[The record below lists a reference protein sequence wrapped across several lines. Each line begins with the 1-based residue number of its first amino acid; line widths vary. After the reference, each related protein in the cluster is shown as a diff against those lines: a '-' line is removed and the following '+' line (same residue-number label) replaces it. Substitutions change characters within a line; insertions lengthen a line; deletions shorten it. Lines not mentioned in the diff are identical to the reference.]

1 MASNTTKDMTSGST
15 MKLILGFAV
24 PLLMGMLFQQ
34 VYSLVDTIIV
44 GRFLGVSALAAVGAT
59 GSINFLIVGFCQGIC
74 NGFALPVAQRFG
86 AKDYD
91 GLRKY
96 VGNSAVLT
104 IIFGGAITL
113 ITVIACRPIL
123 ELMQTPADIIDL
135 SYHYIVVIFAGIPA
149 IMLYNILSAYLRS
162 LGDSIT
168 PVIFLVLSAGL
179 NIGLDLLFIVT
190 FHWGVF
196 GAAFATV
203 LSQAVS
209 GILCLI
215 LIIKKFDLLHLKR
228 EDWKLDW
235 GYSRYLLIMGLP
247 MGLQY
252 SITAIGSVILQASV
266 NTLGST
272 AVASMTAGSRISM
285 FVVCPFDALGSTMA
299 TFGGQNVGAGRL
311 DRLGRGLRSAVIL
324 GAIYS
329 ALILVIL
336 IFFGRDLILLF
347 VSAKEAAV
355 IAQAKQFLVTNAAF
369 YLMLAL
375 VNIVRFLIQGMGFS
389 GFAVFAGVF
398 EMVARTLVGLV
409 FVPIFGFT
417 AACSANPLAWIFAD
431 CFLIPAFFHCRK
443 KLQNAMTRLLCL
455 HILRTL
461 RVLPRCICIHRHLLI
476 PVQTQGQFPHGE
488 YPLHS
493 PE

>member
-1 MASNTTKDMTSGST
+1 MANNTTKDMTSGST

-86 AKDYD
+86 AKDYG

-96 VGNSAVLT
+96 VGNSAVLA

-123 ELMQTPADIIDL
+123 ELMQTPSDIIDL
-135 SYHYIVVIFAGIPA
+135 SYNYIVVIFAGIPA

-162 LGDSIT
+162 LGDSVT
-168 PVIFLVLSAGL
+168 PVIFLVISAGL

-190 FHWGVF
+190 FKWGVF

-215 LIIKKFDLLHLKR
+215 LIIKKFDILHLKR
-228 EDWKLDW
+228 DDWKLDW
-235 GYSRYLLIMGLP
+235 DYTRYLLIMGLP

-252 SITAIGSVILQASV
+252 SITAIGSVILQSSV

-311 DRLGRGLRSAVIL
+311 DRLGRGLRSAVTL
-324 GAIYS
+324 GANS
-329 ALILVIL
+329 
-336 IFFGRDLILLF
+336 
-347 VSAKEAAV
+347 
-355 IAQAKQFLVTNAAF
+355 
-369 YLMLAL
+369 
-375 VNIVRFLIQGMGFS
+375 
-389 GFAVFAGVF
+389 
-398 EMVARTLVGLV
+398 
-409 FVPIFGFT
+409 
-417 AACSANPLAWIFAD
+417 
-431 CFLIPAFFHCRK
+431 
-443 KLQNAMTRLLCL
+443 
-455 HILRTL
+455 
-461 RVLPRCICIHRHLLI
+461 RHLFYNQI
-476 PVQTQGQFPHGE
+476 
-488 YPLHS
+488 
-493 PE
+493 

>member
-1 MASNTTKDMTSGST
+1 MTSGST

-96 VGNSAVLT
+96 VGNSAVLS

-329 ALILVIL
+329 ALILVVL
-336 IFFGRDLILLF
+336 IFFGRNLILLF

-443 KLQNAMTRLLCL
+443 KLQNAMTR
-455 HILRTL
+455 
-461 RVLPRCICIHRHLLI
+461 
-476 PVQTQGQFPHGE
+476 
-488 YPLHS
+488 
-493 PE
+493 

>member
-1 MASNTTKDMTSGST
+1 MKSGST

-86 AKDYD
+86 AKDYG

-96 VGNSAVLT
+96 VGNSAVLA

-123 ELMQTPADIIDL
+123 ELMQTPSDIIDL
-135 SYHYIVVIFAGIPA
+135 SYNYIVVIFAGIPA

-162 LGDSIT
+162 LGDSVT
-168 PVIFLVLSAGL
+168 PVIFLVISAGL

-190 FHWGVF
+190 FKWGVF

-215 LIIKKFDLLHLKR
+215 LIIKKFDILHLKR
-228 EDWKLDW
+228 DDWKLDW
-235 GYSRYLLIMGLP
+235 DYTRYLLIMGLP

-252 SITAIGSVILQASV
+252 SITAIGSVILQSSV

-311 DRLGRGLRSAVIL
+311 DRLGRGLRSAVTL

-329 ALILVIL
+329 ALILVVL

-347 VSAKEAAV
+347 VNESEVTV

-398 EMVARTLVGLV
+398 EMVARALVGLV
-409 FVPIFGFT
+409 FVPIFGFI
-417 AACSANPLAWIFAD
+417 AACFASPLAWIFAD

-443 KLQNAMTRLLCL
+443 KLQSAMTR
-455 HILRTL
+455 
-461 RVLPRCICIHRHLLI
+461 
-476 PVQTQGQFPHGE
+476 
-488 YPLHS
+488 
-493 PE
+493 

>member
-59 GSINFLIVGFCQGIC
+59 GSINFLIIGFCQGIC

-96 VGNSAVLT
+96 VGNSAVLS

-113 ITVIACRPIL
+113 ITVITCRPIL

-149 IMLYNILSAYLRS
+149 IILYNILSAYLRS

-272 AVASMTAGSRISM
+272 AVASMTAGSKISM

-329 ALILVIL
+329 ALILVVL

-443 KLQNAMTRLLCL
+443 KLQNAMTR
-455 HILRTL
+455 
-461 RVLPRCICIHRHLLI
+461 
-476 PVQTQGQFPHGE
+476 
-488 YPLHS
+488 
-493 PE
+493 

>member
-96 VGNSAVLT
+96 VGNSAVLS

-235 GYSRYLLIMGLP
+235 DYSRYLLIMGLP

-272 AVASMTAGSRISM
+272 AVASMTAGSKISM

-329 ALILVIL
+329 ALILVVL

-398 EMVARTLVGLV
+398 EMVARTLIGLV

-443 KLQNAMTRLLCL
+443 KLQNAMTR
-455 HILRTL
+455 
-461 RVLPRCICIHRHLLI
+461 
-476 PVQTQGQFPHGE
+476 
-488 YPLHS
+488 
-493 PE
+493 

>member
-228 EDWKLDW
+228 EDWKLNW

-443 KLQNAMTRLLCL
+443 KLQNAMTR
-455 HILRTL
+455 
-461 RVLPRCICIHRHLLI
+461 
-476 PVQTQGQFPHGE
+476 
-488 YPLHS
+488 
-493 PE
+493 

>member
-59 GSINFLIVGFCQGIC
+59 GSINFLIIGFCQGIC

-96 VGNSAVLT
+96 VGNSAVLS

-272 AVASMTAGSRISM
+272 AVASMTAGSKISM

-329 ALILVIL
+329 ALILVVL

-443 KLQNAMTRLLCL
+443 KLQNAMTR
-455 HILRTL
+455 
-461 RVLPRCICIHRHLLI
+461 
-476 PVQTQGQFPHGE
+476 
-488 YPLHS
+488 
-493 PE
+493 

>member
-96 VGNSAVLT
+96 VGNSAVLS

-329 ALILVIL
+329 ALILVVL

-409 FVPIFGFT
+409 FVPIFEFT

-443 KLQNAMTRLLCL
+443 KLQNAMTR
-455 HILRTL
+455 
-461 RVLPRCICIHRHLLI
+461 
-476 PVQTQGQFPHGE
+476 
-488 YPLHS
+488 
-493 PE
+493 

>member
-59 GSINFLIVGFCQGIC
+59 GSINFLIIGFCQGIC

-96 VGNSAVLT
+96 VGNSAVLS

-113 ITVIACRPIL
+113 ITVITCRPIL
-123 ELMQTPADIIDL
+123 ELMQTPADIIDM

-149 IMLYNILSAYLRS
+149 IILYNILSAYLRS

-215 LIIKKFDLLHLKR
+215 LIIKKFDILHLAHD
-228 EDWKLDW
+228 DWRLDW
-235 GYSRYLLIMGLP
+235 RYSKYLLIMGLP

-324 GAIYS
+324 GAVYS
-329 ALILVIL
+329 ALILVVL
-336 IFFGRDLILLF
+336 IFFGRGLILLF
-347 VSAKEAAV
+347 VSANEAAV

-443 KLQNAMTRLLCL
+443 KLQNAMTR
-455 HILRTL
+455 
-461 RVLPRCICIHRHLLI
+461 
-476 PVQTQGQFPHGE
+476 
-488 YPLHS
+488 
-493 PE
+493 

>member
-1 MASNTTKDMTSGST
+1 MTSGST

-34 VYSLVDTIIV
+34 VYSLVDTINV
-44 GRFLGVSALAAVGAT
+44 GRFLGVAALAAVGAT

-96 VGNSAVLT
+96 VGNSAVLA

-123 ELMQTPADIIDL
+123 ELMQTPSDIIDL
-135 SYHYIVVIFAGIPA
+135 SYNYIVVIFAGIPA

-162 LGDSIT
+162 LGDSVT
-168 PVIFLVLSAGL
+168 PVIFLVISAGL

-190 FHWGVF
+190 FKWGVF

-215 LIIKKFDLLHLKR
+215 LIIKKFDILHLKR
-228 EDWKLDW
+228 DDWKLDW
-235 GYSRYLLIMGLP
+235 DYTRYLLIMGLP

-252 SITAIGSVILQASV
+252 SITAIGSVILQSSV

-311 DRLGRGLRSAVIL
+311 DRLGRGLRSAVTL

-329 ALILVIL
+329 ALILVVL

-347 VSAKEAAV
+347 VNASEVTV

-398 EMVARTLVGLV
+398 EMVARALVGLV
-409 FVPIFGFT
+409 FVPIFGFI
-417 AACSANPLAWIFAD
+417 AACFASPLAWIFAD

-443 KLQNAMTRLLCL
+443 KLQSAMTR
-455 HILRTL
+455 
-461 RVLPRCICIHRHLLI
+461 
-476 PVQTQGQFPHGE
+476 
-488 YPLHS
+488 
-493 PE
+493 

>member
-86 AKDYD
+86 AKDYN

-96 VGNSAVLT
+96 VGNSAVLS

-272 AVASMTAGSRISM
+272 AVASMTAGSKISM

-329 ALILVIL
+329 ALILVVL

-398 EMVARTLVGLV
+398 EMIARALVGLV

-417 AACSANPLAWIFAD
+417 AACFASPLAWVFAD

-443 KLQNAMTRLLCL
+443 KLQNTMTR
-455 HILRTL
+455 
-461 RVLPRCICIHRHLLI
+461 
-476 PVQTQGQFPHGE
+476 
-488 YPLHS
+488 
-493 PE
+493 

>member
-1 MASNTTKDMTSGST
+1 MTSGST

-96 VGNSAVLT
+96 VGNSAVLA

-123 ELMQTPADIIDL
+123 ELMQTPSDIIDL
-135 SYHYIVVIFAGIPA
+135 SYNYIVVIFAGIPA

-162 LGDSIT
+162 LGDSVT
-168 PVIFLVLSAGL
+168 PVIFLVISAGL

-190 FHWGVF
+190 FKWGVF

-215 LIIKKFDLLHLKR
+215 LIIKKFDILHLKR
-228 EDWKLDW
+228 DDWKLDW
-235 GYSRYLLIMGLP
+235 DYTRYLLIMGLP

-252 SITAIGSVILQASV
+252 SITAIGSVILQSSV

-299 TFGGQNVGAGRL
+299 TLGGQNVGAGRL
-311 DRLGRGLRSAVIL
+311 DRLGRGLRSAVTL

-329 ALILVIL
+329 ALILVVL

-347 VSAKEAAV
+347 VNASEVTV

-398 EMVARTLVGLV
+398 EMVARALVGLV
-409 FVPIFGFT
+409 FVPIFGFI
-417 AACSANPLAWIFAD
+417 AACFASPLAWIFAD
-431 CFLIPAFFHCRK
+431 CFLIPAFFHRRK
-443 KLQNAMTRLLCL
+443 KLQSTMTR
-455 HILRTL
+455 
-461 RVLPRCICIHRHLLI
+461 
-476 PVQTQGQFPHGE
+476 
-488 YPLHS
+488 
-493 PE
+493 

>member
-1 MASNTTKDMTSGST
+1 MTSGST

-86 AKDYD
+86 AKDYG

-96 VGNSAVLT
+96 VGNSAVLA

-123 ELMQTPADIIDL
+123 ELMQTPSDIIDL
-135 SYHYIVVIFAGIPA
+135 SYNYIVVIFAGIPA

-162 LGDSIT
+162 LGDSVT
-168 PVIFLVLSAGL
+168 PVIFLVISAGL

-190 FHWGVF
+190 FKWGVF

-215 LIIKKFDLLHLKR
+215 LIIKKFDILHLKR
-228 EDWKLDW
+228 DDWKLDW
-235 GYSRYLLIMGLP
+235 DYTRYLLIMGLP

-252 SITAIGSVILQASV
+252 SITAIGSVILQSSV

-311 DRLGRGLRSAVIL
+311 DRLGRGLHSAVTL

-329 ALILVIL
+329 ALILVVL

-347 VSAKEAAV
+347 VNASEVTV

-398 EMVARTLVGLV
+398 EMVARALVGLV
-409 FVPIFGFT
+409 FVPIFGFI
-417 AACSANPLAWIFAD
+417 AACFASPLAWIFAD

-443 KLQNAMTRLLCL
+443 KLQSAMTR
-455 HILRTL
+455 
-461 RVLPRCICIHRHLLI
+461 
-476 PVQTQGQFPHGE
+476 
-488 YPLHS
+488 
-493 PE
+493 

>member
-1 MASNTTKDMTSGST
+1 MTSGST

-96 VGNSAVLT
+96 VGNSAVLA

-113 ITVIACRPIL
+113 STVIACRPIL
-123 ELMQTPADIIDL
+123 ELMQTPSDIIDL
-135 SYHYIVVIFAGIPA
+135 SYNYIVVIFAGIPA

-162 LGDSIT
+162 LGDSVT
-168 PVIFLVLSAGL
+168 PVIFLVISAGL

-190 FHWGVF
+190 FKWGVF

-215 LIIKKFDLLHLKR
+215 LIIKKFDILHLKR
-228 EDWKLDW
+228 DDWKLDW
-235 GYSRYLLIMGLP
+235 DYTRYLLIMGLP

-252 SITAIGSVILQASV
+252 SITAIGSVILQSSV

-311 DRLGRGLRSAVIL
+311 DRLGRGLRSAVTL

-329 ALILVIL
+329 ALILVVL

-347 VSAKEAAV
+347 VNASEVTV

-398 EMVARTLVGLV
+398 EMVARALVGLV
-409 FVPIFGFT
+409 FVPIFGFI
-417 AACSANPLAWIFAD
+417 AACFASPLAWIFAD

-443 KLQNAMTRLLCL
+443 KLQSAMTR
-455 HILRTL
+455 
-461 RVLPRCICIHRHLLI
+461 
-476 PVQTQGQFPHGE
+476 
-488 YPLHS
+488 
-493 PE
+493 

>member
-1 MASNTTKDMTSGST
+1 MANNTTKDMTSGST

-59 GSINFLIVGFCQGIC
+59 GSINFLIIGFCQGIC

-86 AKDYD
+86 ARDYD

-96 VGNSAVLT
+96 VGNSAVLA

-123 ELMQTPADIIDL
+123 ELMQTPSDIIDL
-135 SYHYIVVIFAGIPA
+135 SYNYIVVIFAGIPA

-162 LGDSIT
+162 LGDSVT
-168 PVIFLVLSAGL
+168 PVIFLVISAGL

-190 FHWGVF
+190 FKWGVF

-215 LIIKKFDLLHLKR
+215 LIIKKFDILRLKR
-228 EDWKLDW
+228 DDWKLDW
-235 GYSRYLLIMGLP
+235 DYTRYLLIMGLP

-252 SITAIGSVILQASV
+252 SITAIGSVILQSSV

-311 DRLGRGLRSAVIL
+311 DRLGRGLRSAVTL

-329 ALILVIL
+329 ALILVVL

-347 VSAKEAAV
+347 VNASEVTV

-398 EMVARTLVGLV
+398 EMVARALVGLV

-417 AACSANPLAWIFAD
+417 AACFASPLAWIFAD

-443 KLQNAMTRLLCL
+443 KLQSAMTR
-455 HILRTL
+455 
-461 RVLPRCICIHRHLLI
+461 
-476 PVQTQGQFPHGE
+476 
-488 YPLHS
+488 
-493 PE
+493 

>member
-272 AVASMTAGSRISM
+272 AVASMPAGSRISM

-443 KLQNAMTRLLCL
+443 KLQNAMTR
-455 HILRTL
+455 
-461 RVLPRCICIHRHLLI
+461 
-476 PVQTQGQFPHGE
+476 
-488 YPLHS
+488 
-493 PE
+493 

>member
-1 MASNTTKDMTSGST
+1 MTSGST

-96 VGNSAVLT
+96 VGNSAVLA

-123 ELMQTPADIIDL
+123 ELMQTPSDIIDL
-135 SYHYIVVIFAGIPA
+135 SYNYIVVIFAGIPA

-162 LGDSIT
+162 LGDSVT
-168 PVIFLVLSAGL
+168 PVIFPVISAGL

-190 FHWGVF
+190 FKWGVF

-215 LIIKKFDLLHLKR
+215 LIIKKFDILHLKR
-228 EDWKLDW
+228 DDWKLDW
-235 GYSRYLLIMGLP
+235 DYTRYLLIMGLP

-252 SITAIGSVILQASV
+252 SITAIGSVILQSSV

-311 DRLGRGLRSAVIL
+311 DRLGRGLRSAVTL

-329 ALILVIL
+329 ALILVVL

-347 VSAKEAAV
+347 VNASEVTV

-398 EMVARTLVGLV
+398 EMVARALVGLV
-409 FVPIFGFT
+409 FVPIFGFI
-417 AACSANPLAWIFAD
+417 AACFASPLAWIFAD

-443 KLQNAMTRLLCL
+443 KLQSAMTR
-455 HILRTL
+455 
-461 RVLPRCICIHRHLLI
+461 
-476 PVQTQGQFPHGE
+476 
-488 YPLHS
+488 
-493 PE
+493 

>member
-431 CFLIPAFFHCRK
+431 CFLIPAFFHCRN
-443 KLQNAMTRLLCL
+443 KLQNAMTR
-455 HILRTL
+455 
-461 RVLPRCICIHRHLLI
+461 
-476 PVQTQGQFPHGE
+476 
-488 YPLHS
+488 
-493 PE
+493 

>member
-1 MASNTTKDMTSGST
+1 MTSGST

-96 VGNSAVLT
+96 VGNSAVLA

-123 ELMQTPADIIDL
+123 ELMQTPSDIIDL
-135 SYHYIVVIFAGIPA
+135 SYNYIVVIFAGIPA

-162 LGDSIT
+162 LGDSVT
-168 PVIFLVLSAGL
+168 PVIFLVISAGL

-190 FHWGVF
+190 FKWDVF

-215 LIIKKFDLLHLKR
+215 LIIKKFDILHLKR
-228 EDWKLDW
+228 DDWKLDW
-235 GYSRYLLIMGLP
+235 DYTRYLLIMGLP

-252 SITAIGSVILQASV
+252 SITAIGSVILQSSV

-311 DRLGRGLRSAVIL
+311 DRLGRGLRSAVTL

-329 ALILVIL
+329 ALILVVL

-347 VSAKEAAV
+347 VNASEVTV

-398 EMVARTLVGLV
+398 EMVARALVGLV
-409 FVPIFGFT
+409 FVPIFGFI
-417 AACSANPLAWIFAD
+417 AACFASPLAWIFAD

-443 KLQNAMTRLLCL
+443 KLQSAMTR
-455 HILRTL
+455 
-461 RVLPRCICIHRHLLI
+461 
-476 PVQTQGQFPHGE
+476 
-488 YPLHS
+488 
-493 PE
+493 

>member
-86 AKDYD
+86 AKDYN

-96 VGNSAVLT
+96 VGNSAVLS

-324 GAIYS
+324 GAVYS
-329 ALILVIL
+329 ALILVVL
-336 IFFGRDLILLF
+336 IFFGRGLILLF
-347 VSAKEAAV
+347 VSANEAAV

-398 EMVARTLVGLV
+398 EMVARALVGLV

-417 AACSANPLAWIFAD
+417 AACFASPLAWVFAD

-443 KLQNAMTRLLCL
+443 KLQNAMTR
-455 HILRTL
+455 
-461 RVLPRCICIHRHLLI
+461 
-476 PVQTQGQFPHGE
+476 
-488 YPLHS
+488 
-493 PE
+493 

>member
-1 MASNTTKDMTSGST
+1 MTSGST

-24 PLLMGMLFQQ
+24 PLLMGMLFPQ

-96 VGNSAVLT
+96 VGNSAVLA

-123 ELMQTPADIIDL
+123 ELMQTPSDIIDL
-135 SYHYIVVIFAGIPA
+135 SYNYIVVIFAGIPA

-162 LGDSIT
+162 LGDSVT
-168 PVIFLVLSAGL
+168 PVIFLVISAGL

-190 FHWGVF
+190 FKWGVF

-215 LIIKKFDLLHLKR
+215 LIIKKFDILHLKR
-228 EDWKLDW
+228 DDWKLDW
-235 GYSRYLLIMGLP
+235 DYTRYLLIMGLP

-252 SITAIGSVILQASV
+252 SITAIGSVILQSSV

-311 DRLGRGLRSAVIL
+311 DRLGRGLRSAVTL

-329 ALILVIL
+329 ALILVVL

-347 VSAKEAAV
+347 VNASEVTV

-398 EMVARTLVGLV
+398 EMVARALVGLV
-409 FVPIFGFT
+409 FVPIFGFI
-417 AACSANPLAWIFAD
+417 AACFASPLAWIFAD

-443 KLQNAMTRLLCL
+443 KLQSAMTR
-455 HILRTL
+455 
-461 RVLPRCICIHRHLLI
+461 
-476 PVQTQGQFPHGE
+476 
-488 YPLHS
+488 
-493 PE
+493 

>member
-91 GLRKY
+91 GLRKS
-96 VGNSAVLT
+96 VGNSAVLS

-190 FHWGVF
+190 FHRGVF

-329 ALILVIL
+329 ALILVVL

-443 KLQNAMTRLLCL
+443 KLQNAMTR
-455 HILRTL
+455 
-461 RVLPRCICIHRHLLI
+461 
-476 PVQTQGQFPHGE
+476 
-488 YPLHS
+488 
-493 PE
+493 

>member
-96 VGNSAVLT
+96 VGNSAVLS

-329 ALILVIL
+329 ALILVVL

-347 VSAKEAAV
+347 VSAKEVTV
-355 IAQAKQFLVTNAAF
+355 IAQAKQFLVTNAAL

-417 AACSANPLAWIFAD
+417 AACFASPLAWVFAD

-443 KLQNAMTRLLCL
+443 KLQNAMTR
-455 HILRTL
+455 
-461 RVLPRCICIHRHLLI
+461 
-476 PVQTQGQFPHGE
+476 
-488 YPLHS
+488 
-493 PE
+493 

>member
-1 MASNTTKDMTSGST
+1 MTSGST

-34 VYSLVDTIIV
+34 VYGLVDTIIV

-86 AKDYD
+86 AKDYN

-96 VGNSAVLT
+96 VGNSAVLA
-104 IIFGGAITL
+104 IIFGAAITT

-123 ELMQTPADIIDL
+123 ELMQTPSDIIDL
-135 SYHYIVVIFAGIPA
+135 SYNYIVVIFAGIPA

-168 PVIFLVLSAGL
+168 PVIFLVLSAIL

-190 FHWGVF
+190 FKWGVF

-209 GILCLI
+209 GILCLL
-215 LIIKKFDLLHLKR
+215 LIIKKFDILHLSHD
-228 EDWKLDW
+228 DWKLDW
-235 GYSRYLLIMGLP
+235 NYSRYLLIMGLP

-272 AVASMTAGSRISM
+272 AVASMTAGSKISL
-285 FVVCPFDALGSTMA
+285 FVMCPFDALGSTMA
-299 TFGGQNVGAGRL
+299 TFGGQNVGAGKL
-311 DRLGRGLRSAVIL
+311 DRLGSGLRSATIL
-324 GAIYS
+324 GAVYS
-329 ALILVIL
+329 GLILLVL
-336 IFFGRDLILLF
+336 IVFGRDLILLF
-347 VSAKEAAV
+347 VSAKEVTV
-355 IAQAKQFLVTNAAF
+355 IAQAKQFLIINAAF
-369 YLMLAL
+369 YFMLAL

-389 GFAVFAGVF
+389 GFAVFAGIF
-398 EMVARTLVGLV
+398 EMVARTLVGLI
-409 FVPIFGFT
+409 FVPVFGFT
-417 AACSANPLAWIFAD
+417 AACFASPLAWIFAD
-431 CFLIPAFFHCRK
+431 GFLIPAFFHCRK
-443 KLQNAMTRLLCL
+443 KLQAAMT
-455 HILRTL
+455 H
-461 RVLPRCICIHRHLLI
+461 
-476 PVQTQGQFPHGE
+476 
-488 YPLHS
+488 
-493 PE
+493 

>member
-96 VGNSAVLT
+96 VGNSAVLS

-215 LIIKKFDLLHLKR
+215 LIIKKYDLLHLKR

-329 ALILVIL
+329 ALILVVL

-347 VSAKEAAV
+347 VSAKESAV

-443 KLQNAMTRLLCL
+443 KLQNAMTR
-455 HILRTL
+455 
-461 RVLPRCICIHRHLLI
+461 
-476 PVQTQGQFPHGE
+476 
-488 YPLHS
+488 
-493 PE
+493 